1 MLIQTLSQGR
11 IPYFPHEMLPRNA
24 AALRIYV
31 SSPKPQSLMHIL
43 TSVLPTLPDVS
54 PVLKIPNL
62 SNLNPCLWILA
73 KCLDT
78 IKHPKNI
85 PHVQPLFLKEILLKN
100 VHQSI
105 FNGRGEW
112 IHMKER
118 AGGSMKGL
126 LKARNFYFILKSHLI
141 LTFYF
146 IMHSYLYYYG
156 SVANYLPSGKIGL
169 TLLKCNIPK
178 LELGSSGAWMQ
189 PHDSFSHPISQS
201 GPIVQS
207 CGHPQLDLE
216 VLFFHP

>member
-141 LTFYF
+141 LT
-146 IMHSYLYYYG
+146 SW
-156 SVANYLPSGKIGL
+156 
-169 TLLKCNIPK
+169 CIPICIT
-178 LELGSSGAWMQ
+178 M
-189 PHDSFSHPISQS
+189 
-201 GPIVQS
+201 
-207 CGHPQLDLE
+207 E
-216 VLFFHP
+216 VLQIIYHQAKLAWPFWSAISLNWSWDPVVHECNPMIVWAIPYPRVVP